1 MKVENLTLSEIVTAK
16 PEAAQLFENYNL
28 DFCCGG
34 KRKLADALMNDS
46 LKLNEITELLKK
58 LFDKE
63 SLPNIDFDNISL
75 SQLIDYIIET
85 HHSYVKENLPVI
97 EQHLEKVATK
107 HGVLFPEIRRIADL
121 FSKVWQDLEQHL
133 IKEERILFPRIKLM
147 EGILTEGTASK
158 EKIFVQSPIDV
169 MEAEHETVH
178 QLLDE
183 IKKLSNHYQ
192 APSNACI
199 TFRLSFDEL
208 KLFEQDLHQH
218 IHLENNILFPKALKM
233 QEELNNTIYN

>member
-208 KLFEQDLHQH
+208 KLFEQDLHQQ